1 MAKKDSNQND
11 SPLSNEGA
19 PSRPKRPWRKVL
31 YWGSVVGV
39 WFVILGFFFTL
50 YLAHDL
56 PDLDNLP
63 EPGLEEQIRVLDNR
77 GNVLTT
83 YGANYGDTLTY
94 DQIPPLM
101 ISALLAVED
110 RRFFEHGAIDWLGFL
125 RAAFTNVTAGR
136 IVQGGSTITQQ
147 LAKNIYL
154 SHQRSWKRKAQ
165 EFFLAYY
172 LESKFSKEEIITL
185 YLNRVYFGSGAYGL
199 DAAARRYFDHPG
211 TRLSLQEAA
220 VLAGLMKA
228 PSRYAPTRDPVAAI
242 ERSHVVLTAMMQEQ
256 VITPEALDWAK
267 RNTPK
272 FADRTKGSNIRYF
285 SDWIVERLRDLDIPL
300 NGTVDVYTTLDA
312 NHQQAAERALV
323 PAIDINREKHA
334 ITQGAILAMTPDGAV
349 QAMMGGRNYG
359 ESQYNRATMAER
371 QPGSAFKPFV
381 YLAGLRAGLSP
392 DLVMLDEPVN
402 VDGYS
407 PNNYDGQYHGAM
419 TLAEA
424 MARSINTIA
433 VKVQEAA
440 GRDNV
445 ATLAENFGLKG
456 EIEPHASMA
465 LGTMQVRLI
474 DLIKSYAVFAGG
486 GRAVEPYGIVEVR
499 SSGGQLLY
507 RRSPLNDAETLI
519 TSREASTMTDMLQ
532 RVIEAGSGK
541 IALLDRPGA
550 GKTGTS
556 QDSRDAWFAGFT
568 ADMVVGVWLGN
579 DDNSPMKGITG
590 GGLPAMIWRDYMI
603 ASHAGLPPR
612 PLNLGHKAPTN

>member
-1 MAKKDSNQND
+1 MPKKDQIETD
-11 SPLSNEGA
+11 AESNEA
-19 PSRPKRPWRKVL
+19 NALKPKRPWRKVF
-31 YWGSVVGV
+31 YWGSVAGV
-39 WFVILGFFFTL
+39 WMVIIGFFFTL

-63 EPGLEEQIRVLDNR
+63 QPGLEEQIRVLDNR

-94 DQIPPLM
+94 EQIPPLM
-101 ISALLAVED
+101 VKALLAVED
-110 RRFFEHGAIDWLGFL
+110 RRFFEHGAIDWWGFT
-125 RAAFTNVTAGR
+125 RAAVTNITSGR

-172 LESKFSKEEIITL
+172 LERKFSKEEIITL

-199 DAAARRYFDHPG
+199 DAASKRYFDHPG

-220 VLAGLMKA
+220 LLAGLMKA
-228 PSRYAPTRDPVAAI
+228 PSRYAPTRDPQAAI
-242 ERSHVVLTAMMQEQ
+242 DRSHVVLSALTQEK

-267 RNTPK
+267 RNPPK

-285 SDWIVERLRDLDIPL
+285 TDWVVERLRGLDIPL
-300 NGTVDVYTTLDA
+300 NGTVEVYTTLDA
-312 NHQQAAERALV
+312 NYQQAAERALV
-323 PAIDINREKHA
+323 PAIDINRENHA
-334 ITQGAILAMTPDGAV
+334 ITQGAILSMTPDGAV
-349 QAMMGGRNYG
+349 QAMMGGRQYV

-402 VDGYS
+402 IDGYS
-407 PNNYDGQYHGAM
+407 PKNYDGDYHGAM
-419 TLAEA
+419 TLGEA

-440 GRDNV
+440 GRENV
-445 ATLAENFGLKG
+445 ANIAESFGLKDS
-456 EIEPHASMA
+456 IEPHASMA

-474 DLIKSYAVFAGG
+474 DLVKSYGVFANGG
-486 GRAVEPYGIVEVR
+486 KAIEPYGIVEVR
-499 SSGGQLLY
+499 SGGGQLLY
-507 RRSPLNDAETLI
+507 RRSPLMAAETLM
-519 TSREASTMTDMLQ
+519 TSRETNAMTNMLQ

-541 IALLDRPGA
+541 IALLDRPAA

-590 GGLPAMIWRDYMI
+590 GGLPAMVWRDFMI
-603 ASHAGLPPR
+603 ASHAGMAPR
-612 PLNLGHKAPTN
+612 PLNMANQAPTN